1 MSCISAGG
9 CKGRCCPR
17 LARDPLRLYGGEAR
31 GRPLGGDPEKKEA
44 ACEAKEGKGAAMNL
58 AEPILVELGKGSCIS
73 RSVPFP
79 SAASLARELT
89 RPLQPLPEL

>member
-1 MSCISAGG
+1 MGAD
-9 CKGRCCPR
+9 
-17 LARDPLRLYGGEAR
+17 AREAR